1 MLREKTRPIT
11 SIHFPPWLNLDETTG
26 QIVVNPLCDEFDIS
40 DHDFKCDNF
49 YMYEFKVRR
58 CGLNRAH
65 DWTEC
70 PFAHSG
76 EKARRRDPQK
86 FHYSGD
92 PCPDFRGGICK
103 KGNACEYA
111 HGVFECWL
119 HPARYR
125 TQWCKDGTSC
135 CRSVCFFA
143 HTYEQLR
150 LTAESPYLLSPH
162 SSKSPKVQGCSLLF
176 SPTSTLTSPTLSTSS
191 TTSLVDDMLLTIRN
205 LQLNIKVGYSMDRP
219 DFNKFPETQVRDP
232 IGYVDFRQEEP
243 VMERVESGKYLRAE
257 IYEKLSKQNS
267 LGVS

>member
-1 MLREKTRPIT
+1 M
-11 SIHFPPWLNLDETTG
+11 N
-26 QIVVNPLCDEFDIS
+26 NPLYDEFNIS
-40 DHDFKCDNF
+40 VYDFKCDDF

-58 CGLNRAH
+58 CGLNRSH

-70 PFAHSG
+70 PFAHPG
-76 EKARRRDPQK
+76 EKAQRRDPKK
-86 FHYSGD
+86 FYYSGD

-143 HTYEQLR
+143 HTYQQLR
-150 LTAESPYLLSPH
+150 LTAASPSICKDLLSQH
-162 SSKSPKVQGCSLLF
+162 SSKSPKGCSLLF
-176 SPTSTLTSPTLSTSS
+176 STTSSTLTSPALSSS
-191 TTSLVDDMLLTIRN
+191 SNASLVDDMLLTLRT
-205 LQLNIKVGYSMDRP
+205 LQLNRKVGYYMGQPYFD
-219 DFNKFPETQVRDP
+219 NNLPETQVRDP
-232 IGYVDFRQEEP
+232 IMYETEHDFWQEEP

-267 LGVS
+267 LRVS